1 MHFVTRS
8 YLVAKSPTI
17 LQKKLDFKIKHVFKM
32 KNVLKINN
40 RDMRTKTRKLYF
52 EI

>member
-1 MHFVTRS
+1 M
-8 YLVAKSPTI
+8 
-17 LQKKLDFKIKHVFKM
+17 FKI

-52 EI
+52 EILVQHCF